1 MTKRRQWVFIA
12 IGVIALLIAARAA
25 LPWFVTRYANKVL
38 HDMEDYGG
46 SVADVD
52 MALYRGAYT
61 IDDVKVFKV
70 NGNREIPFIDI
81 PRIELRVQWDALLK
95 GALVG
100 RVVLYQ
106 PELNFI
112 NKEQAGE
119 KVDWVERA
127 KELFPVRI
135 NRFEI
140 VNGTVTYYDFTT
152 EPNIDVQVED
162 LQLVATNFANVEDP
176 SEAEQQA
183 AQRAQSDGG
192 NERQQDPQQ
201 REQEEKA
208 LPAAIR
214 ATAVSI
220 GGGELDL
227 DMRLDP
233 LQEVPDLDMNLR
245 FESVNMPALNEFF
258 RAYAGVDV
266 EQGTF
271 SVYSEMAV
279 NDGVVKGY
287 IKPVAENLELV
298 DLGKEGDVFSLIWES
313 IVAFAAEI
321 FENQEKDRLATQIPL
336 SGDLNNVETS
346 VWTALWNIYRNGFVQ
361 AFSKSTNDSI
371 DFGDVS
377 ETDKEKNPRKD
388 RRKKSSR
395 EVRGDA

>member
-1 MTKRRQWVFIA
+1 MFIV

-61 IDDVKVFKV
+61 IDEVKVFKV

-81 PRIELRVQWDALLK
+81 PRIELRVQWNALLK

-106 PELNFI
+106 PRLNFI
-112 NKEQAGE
+112 NKQQAGE

-140 VNGTVTYYDFTT
+140 VNGAVSYYDFAT

-176 SEAEQQA
+176 SEAERKA
-183 AQRAQSDGG
+183 AERAKSVGG
-192 NERQQDPQQ
+192 NEQEQNPEQ
-201 REQEEKA
+201 REKEEKA

-245 FESVNMPALNEFF
+245 FENVHMPALNEFF

-287 IKPVAENLELV
+287 IKPVAENVEVLDLEKDAKNPISL
-298 DLGKEGDVFSLIWES
+298 LWEG
-313 IVAFAAEI
+313 IVAFAAGI
-321 FENQEKDRLATQIPL
+321 FENEKKDQLATQVPL

-377 ETDKEKNPRKD
+377 ETDKENNSRKD
-388 RRKKSSR
+388 RRKNSSR
-395 EVRGDA
+395 

>member
-1 MTKRRQWVFIA
+1 MTKRRQWIFISIA
-12 IGVIALLIAARAA
+12 VIAALVALRAA

-46 SVADVD
+46 SVSDVD

-61 IDDVKVFKV
+61 IDDVKVFKI

-81 PRIELRVQWDALLK
+81 PRIELQVQWDALFK

-100 RVVLYQ
+100 RAVLYR

-119 KVDWVERA
+119 KVDWAERA

-152 EPNIDVQVED
+152 EPNVDLRLED
-162 LQLVATNFANVEDP
+162 LRLVATNFANVEDP
-176 SEAEQQA
+176 ARAEREAAE
-183 AQRAQSDGG
+183 RANSAGG
-192 NERQQDPQQ
+192 DEKK
-201 REQEEKA
+201 RENQKKLEKA

-233 LQEVPDLDMNLR
+233 LQKVPNLDMNLR

-266 EQGTF
+266 EKGTF

-287 IKPVAENLELV
+287 IKPVAENVEILDLEK
-298 DLGKEGDVFSLIWES
+298 DAKNPISLLWES
-313 IVAFAAEI
+313 IVAFAAGI
-321 FENQEKDRLATQIPL
+321 FENKPKEQLATQIPL
-336 SGDLNNVETS
+336 SGDLNNLETS
-346 VWTALWNIYRNGFVQ
+346 VWVALWNIYRNGFVQ

-377 ETDKEKNPRKD
+377 GAG
-388 RRKKSSR
+388 KSK
-395 EVRGDA
+395 

>member
-1 MTKRRQWVFIA
+1 MTKRRQWILISIA
-12 IGVIALLIAARAA
+12 VIAALVALRAA
-25 LPWFVTRYANKVL
+25 LPWFVTRYVNKTL

-61 IDDVKVFKV
+61 IDNIKVFKV
-70 NGNREIPFIDI
+70 NGNSNREIPFIEI
-81 PRIELRVQWDALLK
+81 PKIELRVQWDALLE

-100 RVVLYQ
+100 RAVLYQ

-152 EPNIDVQVED
+152 EPNVDLRLKD

-176 SEAEQQA
+176 SEAERKA
-183 AQRAQSDGG
+183 AERAQSAGG
-192 NERQQDPQQ
+192 NEQEQDPEQ
-201 REQEEKA
+201 REKEEKA

-233 LQEVPDLDMNLR
+233 LQKVPNLDMNLR
-245 FESVNMPALNEFF
+245 FESVHMPALNEFF
-258 RAYAGVDV
+258 RAYAGIDV

-287 IKPVAENLELV
+287 IKPVAENVEIL
-298 DLGKEGDVFSLIWES
+298 DLKKDAKNPISLLWES

-321 FENQEKDRLATQIPL
+321 FENKPKEQLATQIPL
-336 SGDLNNVETS
+336 SGDLNNLETS
-346 VWTALWNIYRNGFVQ
+346 VWVALWNIYRNGFVQ

-371 DFGDVS
+371 DFSDVS
-377 ETDKEKNPRKD
+377 ETGKN
-388 RRKKSSR
+388 
-395 EVRGDA
+395 G